1 MSMIKRKR
9 IMKLSK
15 DEKLIVDISVRPF
28 IIFCLSVII
37 IAIIGTIFNTLSDDT
52 INGYACCL
60 ILNMVITYGN
70 LLYFMQC
77 RTQDIEND
85 NKEEG

>member
-1 MSMIKRKR
+1 MIKRKR

-28 IIFCLSVII
+28 IIFCLSII
-37 IAIIGTIFNTLSDDT
+37 IIVIIGTIFNTLSDDT

-60 ILNMVITYGN
+60 ILNMIITYGN
-70 LLYFMQC
+70 FFVLHAVPNPRC
-77 RTQDIEND
+77 
-85 NKEEG
+85 